1 LQGGVP
7 LSENKKTQAGYR
19 QRMAILRARL
29 GARAVTRLI
38 DKLDAHPLRAGVA
51 RDDILDAM
59 VCGYVARLDS
69 KQLRALPEGGVEQN
83 ERGDAMQIWFPISLS
98 RMCFELMKES
108 DR

>member
-1 LQGGVP
+1 MPNSTTKASAVTEEASASRPSIYYQKLERPRV
-7 LSENKKTQAGYR
+7 TF
-19 QRMAILRARL
+19 MFTAIVAS
-29 GARAVTRLI
+29 ARAVTRLI

-83 ERGDAMQIWFPISLS
+83 ERGDAMQIWFPSA
-98 RMCFELMKES
+98 
-108 DR
+108 